1 MNPERIHDWLQIVGM
16 AAVVASLIFVGL
28 QLKQSQEIA
37 IAGQYQ
43 ARFDSASGIASSVL
57 QSNAA
62 LRVIGKAVREEFI
75 ADESIPIEYKAWVKE
90 QPDDELAYRVV
101 LAFNQ
106 LMVFDNLLFQYQ
118 SGFLPEEAWRAFRR
132 EIQRDLDDP
141 LSWTRLFYERD
152 LHIWRD
158 SFKELTDEFS
168 LDNESVNQ

>member
-1 MNPERIHDWLQIVGM
+1 MNPERMHDWLQIVGM

-43 ARFDSASGIASSVL
+43 ARFDSASGMVSSVI
-57 QSNAA
+57 QSDAA
-62 LRVIGKAVREEFI
+62 LSVIGKTVREEFI
-75 ADESIPIEYKAWVKE
+75 ANESISIELKAWTKE
-90 QPDDELAYRVV
+90 QPDDELAYRIVI
-101 LAFNQ
+101 AFNQ
-106 LMVFDNLLFQYQ
+106 LMVYDNLLFQYQ
-118 SGFLPEEAWRAFRR
+118 SGFLSEEAWRAFRR

-141 LSWTRLFYERD
+141 RSWTRLFYERD

-158 SFKELTDEFS
+158 SFRELMEEFS